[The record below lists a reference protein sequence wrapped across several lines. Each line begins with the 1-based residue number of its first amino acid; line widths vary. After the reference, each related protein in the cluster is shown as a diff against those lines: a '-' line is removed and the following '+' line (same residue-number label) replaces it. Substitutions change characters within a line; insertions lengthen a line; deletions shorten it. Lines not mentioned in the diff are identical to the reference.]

1 MAWGALRAAKRHS
14 RAAESPST
22 SSATLPKEPY
32 VRGGSCSA
40 RPSRCSPS
48 PVSEMCTPP
57 KIDGDPLP
65 CALDYRALDCLLFIL
80 FFPLSQTVASN
91 PCSCAKAC
99 VGALAI
105 VMFVIFSPLSCR
117 WISKFLRDLFDEFLV
132 DFIVCLRQFQ
142 ACASRAS
149 SMSFVVIVR
158 NARVS
163 RIDWVDQDRS
173 RYSGMIV
180 LIRINRVDQE

>member
-1 MAWGALRAAKRHS
+1 
-14 RAAESPST
+14 
-22 SSATLPKEPY
+22 
-32 VRGGSCSA
+32 
-40 RPSRCSPS
+40 
-48 PVSEMCTPP
+48 
-57 KIDGDPLP
+57 
-65 CALDYRALDCLLFIL
+65 
-80 FFPLSQTVASN
+80 
-91 PCSCAKAC
+91 
-99 VGALAI
+99 
-105 VMFVIFSPLSCR
+105 MFVIFSPLSCR
-117 WISKFLRDLFDEFLV
+117 WISKFWGDLFDEFLV

-142 ACASRAS
+142 ACALRAS